1 MAHFAE
7 LNNSNEVLRVI
18 VISNE
23 DVDANGG
30 DESTQAETFVA
41 TIVPYNPTGVAWK
54 QTSYNN
60 NFRKQYAGIGYTYD
74 ASKDKFIL
82 PQPYPSWSLDSN
94 DDWEA
99 PVPVPTVTEI
109 GSLTVG
115 INWDEPNLQWLG
127 ITVDTGGDPE
137 AEPIS
142 TTNYIWDATNTQWNE
157 V

>member
-7 LNNSNEVLRVI
+7 LNSSNEVLQVV

-41 TIVPYNPTGVAWK
+41 TIVPYGTGGVAWK

-60 NFRKQYAGIGYTYD
+60 NFRKQYAGIGYSYNS
-74 ASKDKFIL
+74 SKDKFL
-82 PQPYPSWSLDSN
+82 SPQPYASWSLNSN

-99 PVPVPTVTEI
+99 PVTAPTVTEI
-109 GSLTVG
+109 DSNPVS
-115 INWDEPNLQWLG
+115 ISWDEDNQKWLG
-127 ITVDTGGDPE
+127 QTYTGSDFSNITKYQWD
-137 AEPIS
+137 
-142 TTNYIWDATNTQWNE
+142 TTNLQWNE

>member
-7 LNNSNEVLRVI
+7 LNNSNEVLQVI

-30 DESTQAETFVA
+30 DESTQAEIFVA
-41 TIVPYNPTGVAWK
+41 TIVPYGTGGVAWK

-60 NFRKQYAGIGYTYD
+60 NFRKQYAGIGYSYD
-74 ASKDKFIL
+74 SSKDKFIT

-99 PVPVPTVTEI
+99 PVTRPTVTEI
-109 GSLTVG
+109 NSVSVILS
-115 INWDEPNLQWLG
+115 WDEANLQWLG
-127 ITVDTGGDPE
+127 MTVTGPVDN
-137 AEPIS
+137 PIE
-142 TTNYIWDATNTQWNE
+142 TNYIWDASNLAWNE

>member
-7 LNNSNEVLRVI
+7 LNNSNEVLQVI

-41 TIVPYNPTGVAWK
+41 TIVPYGTGGVAWK

-60 NFRKQYAGIGYTYD
+60 NFRKQYAGIGYSYD
-74 ASKDKFIL
+74 PSKDKFIL
-82 PQPYPSWSLDSN
+82 PQPYSSWSLDAN
-94 DDWEA
+94 DDWQA
-99 PVPVPTVTEI
+99 PVTYPSVTEI
-109 GSLTVG
+109 GGLPVMTY
-115 INWDEPNLQWLG
+115 WDEPNLQWLG
-127 ITVDTGGDPE
+127 QTDDSTVDPVT
-137 AEPIS
+137 
-142 TTNYIWDATNTQWNE
+142 TTNYTWDASNLAWNE

>member
-7 LNNSNEVLRVI
+7 LNSSNEVLRVV

-23 DVDANGG
+23 EVDANGG
-30 DESTQAETFVA
+30 DESAQAETFVSNL
-41 TIVPYNPTGVAWK
+41 VPHSTDGTAWK

-82 PQPYPSWSLDSN
+82 PKPYSSWSLDSN

-99 PVPVPTVTEI
+99 PVTYPSVTEI
-109 GSLTVG
+109 SGLRVFTS
-115 INWDEPNLQWLG
+115 WDEANRRWLG
-127 ITVDTGGDPE
+127 
-137 AEPIS
+137 S
-142 TTNYIWDATNTQWNE
+142 TWSDNVIGMGTEKEYIWDASNTQWNE

>member
-7 LNNSNEVLRVI
+7 LNSSNEVLQVI

-41 TIVPYNPTGVAWK
+41 TIVPYGTGGAAWK

-60 NFRKQYAGIGYTYD
+60 NFRKQYAGIDYSYD
-74 ASKDKFIL
+74 PSKDMFIL

-94 DDWEA
+94 GDWQA

-109 GSLTVG
+109 GGLPVYTS
-115 INWDEPNLQWLG
+115 WDEPNLQWLG
-127 ITVDTGGDPE
+127 ETVDFSVDP
-137 AEPIS
+137 AT
-142 TTNYIWDATNTQWNE
+142 TTNYTWDASNLAWDA